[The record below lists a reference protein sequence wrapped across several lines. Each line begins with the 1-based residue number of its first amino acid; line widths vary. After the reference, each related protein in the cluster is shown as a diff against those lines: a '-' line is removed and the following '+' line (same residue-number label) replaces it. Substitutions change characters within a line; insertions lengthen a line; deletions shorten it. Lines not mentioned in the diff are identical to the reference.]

1 MSIVLLGVA
10 AMTQIGGSSVD
21 VKSRCVDAD
30 EMEDGIVE
38 GCDHWVEDSCLDQGL
53 PYRAVRAPETDHKR
67 DEIIEAVASTRGA
80 TKGGYGCGR
89 GYYDPRGAI
98 ALAREE
104 TMVWLWGLEG
114 GGVGVES
121 D

>member
-53 PYRAVRAPETDHKR
+53 PYRAVWTMQWDLVGSSLGDSLKGSGSSLGTRR
-67 DEIIEAVASTRGA
+67 EID
-80 TKGGYGCGR
+80 GR
-89 GYYDPRGAI
+89 R
-98 ALAREE
+98 
-104 TMVWLWGLEG
+104 LED
-114 GGVGVES
+114 S
-121 D
+121 L